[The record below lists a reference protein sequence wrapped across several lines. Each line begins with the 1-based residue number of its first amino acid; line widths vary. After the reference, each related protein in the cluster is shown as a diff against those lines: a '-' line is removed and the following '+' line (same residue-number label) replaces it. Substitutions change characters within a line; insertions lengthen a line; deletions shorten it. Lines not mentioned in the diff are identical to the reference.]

1 MTSNSLALIKHI
13 QTITMVIAIADNG
26 TIGYKNKIPWYI
38 PEDLKR
44 FKELTLNK
52 PIVMGRKTFE
62 SLPKILPNRRHLV
75 LTKDKNY
82 KKEGIEVYNSVED
95 LLLNNKHEPELMV
108 IGGNEIYQ
116 IFEGI
121 ANKIECT
128 EVHCK
133 PAGDTFFEP
142 LKYKWVVD
150 KREDPVVEG
159 NIPISYVTLKR
170 SKLFD
175 LEIKYGNL

>member
-1 MTSNSLALIKHI
+1 MINSLVKLQKV
-13 QTITMVIAIADNG
+13 QTITMIVAVADNG
-26 TIGYKNKIPWYI
+26 TIGYKNTIPWNI

-44 FKELTLNK
+44 FKELTVNK

-75 LTKDKNY
+75 LTKDKEY
-82 KKEGIEVYNSVED
+82 TREGIEVYNSFEALLED
-95 LLLNNKHEPELMV
+95 NQHEPELFI

-116 IFEGI
+116 TFESI

-142 LKYKWVVD
+142 LKYKWVVES
-150 KREDPVVEG
+150 RIQPEVAG
-159 NIPISYVTLKR
+159 NVPISFVTLKR
-170 SKLFD
+170 SKLFNVE
-175 LEIKYGNL
+175 LNYANV